1 VARARL
7 EFDTPA
13 DLSACLAAI
22 SADVAAGRV
31 RVVRV
36 RRLGLC
42 PEDGDSDVFGGAGCF
57 DTAVTAGFRVWRE
70 AKSNS

>member
-1 VARARL
+1 MARARL

-42 PEDGDSDVFGGAGCF
+42 PEDGDSDEFGGCF